1 MASDAR
7 TLAADDRALIE
18 RVAARIAELRLEVP
32 ALLTIES
39 GRPLSLLASQT
50 MLFFEPIV
58 LALLRLDY
66 RFARLVEDRGALEA
80 LSCAIE
86 AAVEARGGAARRAGG
101 TGVSLDPNAIRS
113 ILATDCGST
122 TTKAILIERGDDG
135 YRLVVR
141 GEAPTT
147 VEAPHEDVTRGVLN
161 AIREIEELAGRRIL
175 DGERIVSPANGDVG
189 VDLYLSTSSAGGGL
203 QMMVS
208 GLVLQMTGES
218 AQRAALGAGAIVM
231 DVIALND
238 GRRPHEK
245 IRRLRQL
252 RPDMI
257 LMSGGTD
264 GGDVKRVAEM
274 AELLVAADPRARLGA
289 GYEMPLIYAGNR
301 DAAPVVSDNLARRT
315 ALSVVPN
322 LRPSLERENLKPA
335 RDAIHDLFME
345 HVMAHAPGY
354 RRLREWSP
362 VPIMPTPGA
371 VGLLIEKVAR
381 RDGLAVVGVDIG
393 GATTDVFSVFQGVFN
408 RTVSANL
415 GMSYSVSN
423 VMAEAGIENILR
435 WVPFA
440 VDEAELRNRIKNK
453 MIRPTTIPHT
463 LEDLVIEQAISR
475 EALRL
480 ALEQHKALAVG
491 LKGVQTERTISDIVA
506 QEESGASLVNLL
518 DLGLVV
524 GSGGVLSHA
533 PRRAQAAAMMVDAF
547 LPEGLTQLAVDSIF
561 MMPQL
566 GVLSTVHEE
575 AAAQVFEKDCLI
587 RLGAVLAPI
596 GTSRPG
602 QPCVSVEVAVPG
614 HVATER
620 KVAFGEMALLPLP
633 PTGTARVTAVPDRAF
648 DLGLGRGRPLT
659 ADVPGGVVG
668 LIVDARGRR
677 PFTLPDAPAARIAK
691 LREWNRALGLY
702 PREV

>member
-1 MASDAR
+1 M
-7 TLAADDRALIE
+7 E
-18 RVAARIAELRLEVP
+18 R
-32 ALLTIES
+32 
-39 GRPLSLLASQT
+39 RP
-50 MLFFEPIV
+50 
-58 LALLRLDY
+58 
-66 RFARLVEDRGALEA
+66 ED
-80 LSCAIE
+80 IK
-86 AAVEARGGAARRAGG
+86 
-101 TGVSLDPNAIRS
+101 S

-122 TTKAILIERGDDG
+122 TTKAILIEKRPDG
-135 YRLVVR
+135 YRLIVR

-147 VEAPHEDVTRGVLN
+147 VEAPFEDVTRGVLN
-161 AIREIEELAGRRIL
+161 AVREVEELAGRKIL
-175 DGERIVSPANGDVG
+175 DGDAIVSPQNGDEG

-257 LMSGGTD
+257 LLSGGTD
-264 GGDVKRVAEM
+264 GGDVRRVAEM
-274 AELLVAADPRARLGA
+274 AEILAAADPKARLGA
-289 GYEMPLIYAGNR
+289 GYELPVIYAGNK
-301 DAAPVVSDNLARRT
+301 DAAGVVTQTLGGRV

-322 LRPSLERENLKPA
+322 LRPTLEREHLQPA

-354 RRLREWSP
+354 RKLMTWSP

-371 VGLLIEKVAR
+371 VGLIIEKVAR
-381 RDGLAVVGVDIG
+381 QGGVAVVGVDIG

-440 VDEAELRNRIKNK
+440 VEEVSLRNRIKNK
-453 MIRPTTIPHT
+453 MIRPTTIPQT
-463 LEDLVIEQAISR
+463 LEDLVIEQALSR

-480 ALEQHKALAVG
+480 AFEQHKALAVG
-491 LKGVQTERTISDIVA
+491 LKGVQTERTISDIVS
-506 QEESGASLVNLL
+506 QSESGGTLVNLQ
-518 DLGLVV
+518 DLGLMV

-533 PRRAQAAAMMVDAF
+533 PRRVQAALMMVDAF

-561 MMPQL
+561 MAPQL
-566 GVLSTVHEE
+566 GVLSTVHEQ
-575 AAAQVFEKDCLI
+575 AATEVFERDCLI
-587 RLGAVLAPI
+587 RLGAVLAPVGGGKPGNACVTVAI
-596 GTSRPG
+596 AAPG
-602 QPCVSVEVAVPG
+602 QPAL
-614 HVATER
+614 ER
-620 KVAFGEMALLPLP
+620 KVPFGEVVLLPLP
-633 PTGTARVTAVPDRAF
+633 EVGKARITATPERGF
-648 DLGLGRGRPLT
+648 DLGAGKGKAL
-659 ADVPGGVVG
+659 AAEIPGGVVG
-668 LIVDARGRR
+668 LIVDARGRQ
-677 PFTLPDAPAARIAK
+677 PFELPKDDATRIER
-691 LREWNRALGLY
+691 LRKWNRALDLY